1 MKLAAI
7 GSNCI
12 DYYADLN
19 GGTAYPGGG
28 PVNMAVYTC
37 RLGGEA
43 AYIGPVGTD
52 ANGQLMLDS
61 MMEKGVDTSRVRVLP
76 GKTAVT
82 QVSLRDGERVF
93 GDYDEGVLAG
103 FRLSEEDM
111 DFAAAC
117 DVVVCDLWGGAESQ
131 FAALR
136 SRGAKLAFDAADG
149 LDRPVCA
156 VAVPNCDYLF
166 FSSDAGETD
175 ALRVT
180 MRELH
185 ARGPLLVTA
194 MLGEQGSL
202 CFDGRGFHRFGVVP
216 CARVVDSL
224 GAGDSYIAGFLF
236 GLVSGRSIERCMELG
251 AATATETLGYFGA
264 WN

>member
-12 DYYADLN
+12 DDYADLN

-28 PVNMAVYTC
+28 PVNMAVYTR

-52 ANGQLMLDS
+52 ANGRLMLKA
-61 MMEKGVDTSRVRVLP
+61 MAEKGVDTSRVRVLP

-82 QVSLRDGERVF
+82 QVELRDGERIL

-103 FRLSEEDM
+103 FRLSDADL

-117 DVVVCDLWGGAESQ
+117 DVVVCDLWGGVETQ

-136 SRGAKLAFDAADG
+136 LRGGKLAFDAADG
-149 LDRPVCA
+149 LDRPACA
-156 VAVPNCDYLF
+156 VAVP
-166 FSSDAGETD
+166 
-175 ALRVT
+175 
-180 MRELH
+180 MRRSTSPRASASPACA
-185 ARGPLLVTA
+185 ARRYH
-194 MLGEQGSL
+194 S
-202 CFDGRGFHRFGVVP
+202 RG
-216 CARVVDSL
+216 
-224 GAGDSYIAGFLF
+224 
-236 GLVSGRSIERCMELG
+236 
-251 AATATETLGYFGA
+251 TLSMP
-264 WN
+264 